1 MAITIEQHNRILAR
15 LNHLEETMN
24 DLITVLNKTTT
35 ASTISAVTTV
45 FETELEDI
53 RNRLTSLETD
63 VQELNEDSY
72 HEED

>member
-1 MAITIEQHNRILAR
+1 MAVSTEQYNRLLVR

-35 ASTISAVTTV
+35 ASTIAAVTTV
-45 FETELEDI
+45 FETEIDDI
-53 RNRLTSLETD
+53 KNRLTVLETD
-63 VQELNEDSY
+63 VEELKEDSY

>member
-53 RNRLTSLETD
+53 RSRLTSLETD